1 MILELGTQHKFDI
14 THRALV
20 MGILNRTP
28 DSFYDRGKFW
38 SFDDFLRLA
47 EEHVKNGADFL
58 DVGGV
63 KAGPGPEVTEAEE
76 MERTVPGVEA
86 LAKRFDLPISID
98 TWRGSVAS
106 AAFEAG
112 ACVGNDIS
120 GFSDPTFLTACKQ
133 HEASVVATHV
143 RIGPRIPDPKPLYTD
158 LKKDVKEFLSERA
171 RWALE
176 AGIPKQRIM
185 VDAGLDLGKTPAM
198 SAELLRNSDDLLTI
212 GHPVFL
218 SASNKGFL
226 GELSGADINN
236 RRESS
241 WAAHALGILLGC
253 RILRAHDVRGSRKIS
268 DVMEAAL
275 EYQSSENK

>member
-1 MILELGTQHKFDI
+1 MILELGAQHKFDI

-28 DSFYDRGKFW
+28 DSFYDRGKYW

-47 EEHVKNGADFL
+47 EEHVENGADFL

-63 KAGPGPEVTEAEE
+63 KAGPGPEVTEVEE
-76 MERTVPGVEA
+76 IERTVPGVEA

-120 GFSDPTFLTACKQ
+120 GFSDPTFLPACKQ

-143 RIGPRIPDPKPLYTD
+143 RIGPRIPDPKPLYKD
-158 LKKDVKEFLSERA
+158 LKKEVKEFLSE
-171 RWALE
+171 
-176 AGIPKQRIM
+176 K
-185 VDAGLDLGKTPAM
+185 
-198 SAELLRNSDDLLTI
+198 SLLILCNSL
-212 GHPVFL
+212 
-218 SASNKGFL
+218 
-226 GELSGADINN
+226 
-236 RRESS
+236 
-241 WAAHALGILLGC
+241 IL
-253 RILRAHDVRGSRKIS
+253 
-268 DVMEAAL
+268 
-275 EYQSSENK
+275 